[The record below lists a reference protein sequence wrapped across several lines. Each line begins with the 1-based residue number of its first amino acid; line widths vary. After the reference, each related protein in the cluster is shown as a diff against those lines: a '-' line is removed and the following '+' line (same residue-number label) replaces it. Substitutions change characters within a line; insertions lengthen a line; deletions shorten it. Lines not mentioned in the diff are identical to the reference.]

1 MALICYQER
10 LNGDGG
16 DLTTKVKEIYLIA
29 LKLKFKAIKR
39 LLNERRLDWR
49 KEAQYSMGLNARSV
63 KQNGI

>member
-39 LLNERRLDWR
+39 LLNERRLD
-49 KEAQYSMGLNARSV
+49 
-63 KQNGI
+63 